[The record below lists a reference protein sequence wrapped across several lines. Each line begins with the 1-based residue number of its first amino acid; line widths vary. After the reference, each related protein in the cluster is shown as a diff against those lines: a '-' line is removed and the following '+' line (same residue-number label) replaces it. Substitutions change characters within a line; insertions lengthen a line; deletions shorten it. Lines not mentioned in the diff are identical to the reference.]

1 MSISIYNYLKTK
13 NFTYSIFWY
22 IVGNK

>member
-1 MSISIYNYLKTK
+1 MK
-13 NFTYSIFWY
+13 NFTYSIFCY